1 MILRGLRPEVNAGPV
16 RRLESDEI
24 WSRRSDSNRGPSA
37 YRADALAGLSYGG
50 VGAGEENRTLVKAL
64 RVPRSASELLRQG

>member
-1 MILRGLRPEVNAGPV
+1 MILHGLRAEVKGDPARRINA
-16 RRLESDEI
+16 DEI